1 MVAWCFINVTKLFI
15 IIPLRMHVKGMNR
28 MLNDVEK
35 LDGEGVDARLKSL
48 ELTVAAQGV
57 MITALLKE
65 LTSKSPSSI
74 EAITDIVRTGISDFT
89 RPESDERAAILRSVK
104 QVFDSAFETSQTLN
118 LIKVSSSR

>member
-1 MVAWCFINVTKLFI
+1 
-15 IIPLRMHVKGMNR
+15 

-35 LDGEGVDARLKSL
+35 LDGEGGDARLKSL

-74 EAITDIVRTGISDFT
+74 EAITDIVRTGISGFT